1 MDKMGDYMENN
12 NKSNI
17 FEELDNTK
25 PISFNIEQGSKPNIN
40 INLNVDPSMIKDSSV
55 NDLLKS
61 LNVKQENNAKKEN
74 KVKEPR
80 KIRPLD
86 PNLKKD
92 FIRVKNVVKEYGTD
106 SEAKTLALNDISFNI
121 DEGEL
126 VIFLGQSGAGKTTA
140 LNMIGGMD
148 SVTEGRII
156 VGDKEITEYDQD
168 ELTEYRRGTIGFV
181 FQLYNLV
188 ANLTAEENVALST
201 EISKDSIDAKIMLDE
216 VGLADKY
223 DKLPSQLSGGEQ
235 QRVAIARAMAKKPK
249 LLLCDEPTGAL
260 DYVTGKQV
268 LDLIQRTNRDNN
280 ITTIIITH
288 NQAIT
293 PMADKVIKF
302 KSGKITEV
310 TTNDSPIKV
319 EDIEW

>member
-1 MDKMGDYMENN
+1 MK
-12 NKSNI
+12 KSSETEVNSS
-17 FEELDNTK
+17 K
-25 PISFNIEQGSKPNIN
+25 PISFNIEEGSSPNIN
-40 INLNVDPSMIKDSSV
+40 INLNVDPSKLNEAGISE
-55 NDLLKS
+55 LLNGLDNTEVPQS
-61 LNVKQENNAKKEN
+61 EVFEE
-74 KVKEPR
+74 KVKAAPK
-80 KIRPLD
+80 KIKRLD

-92 FIRVKNVVKEYGTD
+92 FIKVKNVVKEYGTD
-106 SEAKTLALNDISFNI
+106 EEAKTLALNDISFNI

-148 SVTEGRII
+148 SVTSGRII
-156 VGDKEITEYDQD
+156 VGDKEITEYDEE

-201 EISKDSIDAKIMLDE
+201 EISKESIDAKIMLDE
-216 VGLADKY
+216 VGLVDKY

-260 DYVTGKQV
+260 DYITGKQV
-268 LDLIQRTNRDNN
+268 LDLIQKTNRENN

-302 KSGKITEV
+302 KSGKIT
-310 TTNDSPIKV
+310 NISINPSPIEV
-319 EDIEW
+319 GDIEW

>member
-1 MDKMGDYMENN
+1 MEKD
-12 NKSNI
+12 NKI
-17 FEELDNTK
+17 FDNEESK
-25 PISFNIEQGSKPNIN
+25 SVSFNIGEGSSPSIN
-40 INLNVDPSMIKDSSV
+40 INLNVDPSSIKDSSI
-55 NDLLKS
+55 NDLLSKLRLDGDSKS
-61 LNVKQENNAKKEN
+61 TKGSKP
-74 KVKEPR
+74 KEPR
-80 KIRPLD
+80 RISPVNKD
-86 PNLKKD
+86 LKKD
-92 FIRVKNVVKEYGTD
+92 FIKVKNVTKEYGTD
-106 SEAKTLALNDISFNI
+106 EAKTVALNNISFDI

-148 SVTEGRII
+148 NVTDGRII
-156 VGDKEITEYDQD
+156 VGDKEITEYDDD
-168 ELTEYRRGTIGFV
+168 ELTEYRRSTIGFV

-188 ANLTAEENVALST
+188 GNLTAQENVELST
-201 EISKDSIDAKIMLDE
+201 EIAKDTIDAKIMLDE

-223 DKLPSQLSGGEQ
+223 DRIPAQLSGGEQ

-268 LDLIQRTNRDNN
+268 LALLQKTNRENN

-302 KSGKITEV
+302 KSGKIIDV
-310 TTNDSPIKV
+310 IKNNYPINV

>member
-1 MDKMGDYMENN
+1 MDENN
-12 NKSNI
+12 KGSI
-17 FEELDNTK
+17 FEDLDKTK
-25 PISFNIEQGSKPNIN
+25 PISFNIEEGSTPNIN
-40 INLNVDPSMIKDSSV
+40 INLNVDPSKLKDSSI
-55 NDLLKS
+55 NDLIKD
-61 LNVKQENNAKKEN
+61 LNINDNKKDKKDSN
-74 KVKEPR
+74 QKPKEPR
-80 KIRPLD
+80 HIRKLD

-92 FIRVKNVVKEYGTD
+92 YIRVKNVVKEYGTD
-106 SEAKTLALNDISFNI
+106 EEAKTLALNDISFNI

-148 SVTEGRII
+148 SVTSGRII
-156 VGDKEITEYDQD
+156 VGDKEITEYDED

-216 VGLADKY
+216 VGLTDKY

-310 TTNDSPIKV
+310 TTNPNPIKV

>member
-1 MDKMGDYMENN
+1 MGDDMEN
-12 NKSNI
+12 KRSI
-17 FEELDNTK
+17 FEDVDKEK
-25 PISFNIEQGSKPNIN
+25 SISFNIEQGSNPSIN
-40 INLNVDPSMIKDSSV
+40 INLNVDPSRLQDSSI
-55 NDLLKS
+55 NDLLKNLNVPRKS
-61 LNVKQENNAKKEN
+61 LNNSSFPSEIRTKE
-74 KVKEPR
+74 VR
-80 KIRPLD
+80 KIKPLD

-106 SEAKTLALNDISFNI
+106 DEAKTVALKDISFNI

-148 SVTEGRII
+148 SVTSGRII
-156 VGDKEITEYDQD
+156 VGDKEITEYDDD

-201 EISKDSIDAKIMLDE
+201 EISKESIDAKIMLDA
-216 VGLADKY
+216 VGLVDKY

-268 LDLIQRTNRDNN
+268 LDLIQRTNRENN

-302 KSGKITEV
+302 KSGRITDVSINPEPV
-310 TTNDSPIKV
+310 MV

>member
-1 MDKMGDYMENN
+1 MKKTSEADLEQT
-12 NKSNI
+12 KS
-17 FEELDNTK
+17 
-25 PISFNIEQGSKPNIN
+25 ISFNIEDGSSPNIN
-40 INLNVDPSMIKDSSV
+40 INLNVDPNKLADTDIGELIGGISTPNPKETTSEEIKGFT
-55 NDLLKS
+55 
-61 LNVKQENNAKKEN
+61 
-74 KVKEPR
+74 PR
-80 KIRPLD
+80 KIKKLD
-86 PNLKKD
+86 PGLKSD

-106 SEAKTLALNDISFNI
+106 EEAKTLALNDISFNI

-148 SVTEGRII
+148 SVTSGRII
-156 VGDKEITEYDQD
+156 VGDKEITEYDED

-188 ANLTAEENVALST
+188 SNLTAEENVSLST

-260 DYVTGKQV
+260 DYITGKQV
-268 LDLIQRTNRDNN
+268 LDLIQKTNRENN

-302 KSGKITEV
+302 KSGRITDISV
-310 TTNDSPIKV
+310 NPSPIQV

>member
-1 MDKMGDYMENN
+1 MK
-12 NKSNI
+12 KSSETEVNSS
-17 FEELDNTK
+17 K
-25 PISFNIEQGSKPNIN
+25 PISFNIEEGSSPNIN
-40 INLNVDPSMIKDSSV
+40 INLNVDPSKINEAGISE
-55 NDLLKS
+55 LLNGLDNTEGLQS
-61 LNVKQENNAKKEN
+61 EIIEE
-74 KVKEPR
+74 KVKVAPK
-80 KIRPLD
+80 KIKRLD

-92 FIRVKNVVKEYGTD
+92 FIKVKNVVKEYGTD
-106 SEAKTLALNDISFNI
+106 EEAKTLALNDISFNI

-148 SVTEGRII
+148 SVTSGRII
-156 VGDKEITEYDQD
+156 VGDKEITEYDEE

-201 EISKDSIDAKIMLDE
+201 EISKESIDAKIMLDE
-216 VGLADKY
+216 VGLVDKY

-260 DYVTGKQV
+260 DYITGKQV
-268 LDLIQRTNRDNN
+268 LDLIQKTNRENN

-302 KSGKITEV
+302 KSGKIT
-310 TTNDSPIKV
+310 NISINPSPIEV
-319 EDIEW
+319 GDIEW

>member
-1 MDKMGDYMENN
+1 MGDDMEN
-12 NKSNI
+12 KRSI
-17 FEELDNTK
+17 FEDTDNGK
-25 PISFNIEQGSKPNIN
+25 PIAFNIEQGSNPSIN
-40 INLNVDPSMIKDSSV
+40 INLNVDPSRLQDSSI
-55 NDLLKS
+55 NDLLKNLSVPRKS
-61 LNVKQENNAKKEN
+61 LNNSSVPSEIRTKEVRRI
-74 KVKEPR
+74 K
-80 KIRPLD
+80 PLD

-106 SEAKTLALNDISFNI
+106 EEAKTVALKDISFNI

-148 SVTEGRII
+148 SVTSGRII
-156 VGDKEITEYDQD
+156 VGDKEITEYDDD

-201 EISKDSIDAKIMLDE
+201 EISKESIDAKIMLDE
-216 VGLADKY
+216 VGLVDKY

-268 LDLIQRTNRDNN
+268 LDLIQRTNRENN

-302 KSGKITEV
+302 KSGRITDVSINPEPV
-310 TTNDSPIKV
+310 MV

>member
-1 MDKMGDYMENN
+1 
-12 NKSNI
+12 
-17 FEELDNTK
+17 
-25 PISFNIEQGSKPNIN
+25 
-40 INLNVDPSMIKDSSV
+40 
-55 NDLLKS
+55 
-61 LNVKQENNAKKEN
+61 
-74 KVKEPR
+74 
-80 KIRPLD
+80 
-86 PNLKKD
+86 
-92 FIRVKNVVKEYGTD
+92 
-106 SEAKTLALNDISFNI
+106 
-121 DEGEL
+121 
-126 VIFLGQSGAGKTTA
+126 
-140 LNMIGGMD
+140 
-148 SVTEGRII
+148 
-156 VGDKEITEYDQD
+156 
-168 ELTEYRRGTIGFV
+168 
-181 FQLYNLV
+181 
-188 ANLTAEENVALST
+188 
-201 EISKDSIDAKIMLDE
+201 MLDE
-216 VGLADKY
+216 VGLTDKY

-310 TTNDSPIKV
+310 TTNPNPIKV

>member
-1 MDKMGDYMENN
+1 MEN
-12 NKSNI
+12 KRSI
-17 FEELDNTK
+17 FEDVDNNSQ
-25 PISFNIEQGSKPNIN
+25 PIAFNIEQGSNPSIN
-40 INLNVDPSMIKDSSV
+40 INLNVDPTKLHDSSI
-55 NDLLKS
+55 NDLLKN
-61 LNVKQENNAKKEN
+61 LNVPNKKIDDNKVPEVEPKKE
-74 KVKEPR
+74 KELR
-80 KIRPLD
+80 RIKPLD
-86 PNLKKD
+86 PNLKKE

-106 SEAKTLALNDISFNI
+106 DEAKTMALKDISFSI

-148 SVTEGRII
+148 SVTSGRII
-156 VGDKEITEYDQD
+156 VGDKEITEYDEN

-201 EISKDSIDAKIMLDE
+201 EISKESIDAKIMLDA
-216 VGLADKY
+216 VGLGEKY
-223 DKLPSQLSGGEQ
+223 DRLPSQLSGGEQ

-268 LDLIQRTNRDNN
+268 LDLIQKTNRENN

-302 KSGKITEV
+302 KSGRITDVSLNPE
-310 TTNDSPIKV
+310 PIQV

>member
-1 MDKMGDYMENN
+1 MDRMGDNMEKN
-12 NKSNI
+12 NI
-17 FEELDNTK
+17 FEDLDNTQ
-25 PISFNIEQGSKPNIN
+25 PISFNIEEGSNPNIN
-40 INLNVDPSMIKDSSV
+40 TNLNVDPTKLGDSSV
-55 NDLLKS
+55 KDLLDELNITKKS
-61 LNVKQENNAKKEN
+61 TGKKSKKEPA
-74 KVKEPR
+74 KAPR

-86 PNLKKD
+86 PALKKE

-106 SEAKTLALNDISFNI
+106 EEAKTLALNDISFTI

-148 SVTEGRII
+148 NVTSGRII
-156 VGDKEITEYDQD
+156 VGDKEITEYDEE

-302 KSGKITEV
+302 KSGKITDV
-310 TTNDSPIKV
+310 STNPNPIRV